1 MNLNN
6 ITTALKTGITIYQY
20 EQWQNTGSV
29 NLMQKESHMLSKV
42 WLNTNIHNP
51 DSLDKPFIQLSA
63 TFTSESDI
71 QEYNE
76 WLDANQYKLYPLL
89 LDILKISLKADFHNH
104 ANISNIH
111 YEGGKFPSMLTIQ
124 LTGPTKDLN
133 KVFKTLEE
141 YDDWW
146 HQFKKKNPDAFRKD
160 AKYVK
165 SINGLFLIQKRLY
178 QIPNRSL
185 S

>member
-42 WLNTNIHNP
+42 WLKTNIHNP

-63 TFTSESDI
+63 TFTSEFDI

-76 WLDANQYKLYPLL
+76 WLRANQYKLYPLL
-89 LDILKISLKADFHNH
+89 LDILKISLR
-104 ANISNIH
+104 
-111 YEGGKFPSMLTIQ
+111 MLTIIILILLIFITKVETSQ
-124 LTGPTKDLN
+124 VCLPFNYLT
-133 KVFKTLEE
+133 
-141 YDDWW
+141 
-146 HQFKKKNPDAFRKD
+146 
-160 AKYVK
+160 
-165 SINGLFLIQKRLY
+165 
-178 QIPNRSL
+178 
-185 S
+185 

>member
-42 WLNTNIHNP
+42 WLKTNIHNP

-63 TFTSESDI
+63 TFTSEFDI

-76 WLDANQYKLYPLL
+76 WLNANQYKLYPLL
-89 LDILKISLKADFHNH
+89 LDILKISLKDDFHNYSN
-104 ANISNIH
+104 ASNIH
-111 YEGGKFPSMLTIQ
+111 YEGGKSPSMLTIQ
-124 LTGPTKDLN
+124 LFN
-133 KVFKTLEE
+133 LE
-141 YDDWW
+141 
-146 HQFKKKNPDAFRKD
+146 F
-160 AKYVK
+160 
-165 SINGLFLIQKRLY
+165 
-178 QIPNRSL
+178 
-185 S
+185 

>member
-42 WLNTNIHNP
+42 WLKTNIHNP

-76 WLDANQYKLYPLL
+76 WLDANQYKLYPWL
-89 LDILKISLKADFHNH
+89 LDILKISLKDDFHNYF
-104 ANISNIH
+104 NTSNTH

-124 LTGPTKDLN
+124 LFN
-133 KVFKTLEE
+133 LE
-141 YDDWW
+141 
-146 HQFKKKNPDAFRKD
+146 F
-160 AKYVK
+160 
-165 SINGLFLIQKRLY
+165 
-178 QIPNRSL
+178 
-185 S
+185 

>member
-29 NLMQKESHMLSKV
+29 NLMQKESHMLSKI
-42 WLNTNIHNP
+42 WLKTNIHNP

-76 WLDANQYKLYPLL
+76 WLASNQYKLYPLL
-89 LDILKISLKADFHNH
+89 LDILKISLKDGFHNY
-104 ANISNIH
+104 ANTSNTH
-111 YEGGKFPSMLTIQ
+111 YEGGKFPSMLTNTHYEGGKLPSMLTIQ
-124 LTGPTKDLN
+124 L
-133 KVFKTLEE
+133 F
-141 YDDWW
+141 
-146 HQFKKKNPDAFRKD
+146 NPEF
-160 AKYVK
+160 
-165 SINGLFLIQKRLY
+165 
-178 QIPNRSL
+178 
-185 S
+185 

>member
-20 EQWQNTGSV
+20 EQWQNTSSV

-42 WLNTNIHNP
+42 WLKTNIHNP

-89 LDILKISLKADFHNH
+89 LDILKISLRV
-104 ANISNIH
+104 ISTTIPILLILIMK
-111 YEGGKFPSMLTIQ
+111 EGNSQVCLPFNCLT
-124 LTGPTKDLN
+124 
-133 KVFKTLEE
+133 
-141 YDDWW
+141 
-146 HQFKKKNPDAFRKD
+146 
-160 AKYVK
+160 
-165 SINGLFLIQKRLY
+165 
-178 QIPNRSL
+178 
-185 S
+185 

>member
-42 WLNTNIHNP
+42 WLKTNIYNP

-71 QEYNE
+71 RYI
-76 WLDANQYKLYPLL
+76 
-89 LDILKISLKADFHNH
+89 LDIENILKSYIIARYYGWEPKEED
-104 ANISNIH
+104 
-111 YEGGKFPSMLTIQ
+111 
-124 LTGPTKDLN
+124 
-133 KVFKTLEE
+133 LEE
-141 YDDWW
+141 IISHTSFFDINVDDAIYEVLTMPRE
-146 HQFKKKNPDAFRKD
+146 K
-160 AKYVK
+160 
-165 SINGLFLIQKRLY
+165 ITI
-178 QIPNRSL
+178 
-185 S
+185 

>member
-29 NLMQKESHMLSKV
+29 NLMQKESHMLSKI
-42 WLNTNIHNP
+42 WLKTNIHNP

-76 WLDANQYKLYPLL
+76 WLRANQYKLYPLL
-89 LDILKISLKADFHNH
+89 LDILKISLKDNFYNYS
-104 ANISNIH
+104 NTSNIH
-111 YEGGKFPSMLTIQ
+111 YEGGNFPSMLTIQ
-124 LTGPTKDLN
+124 
-133 KVFKTLEE
+133 VFNLE
-141 YDDWW
+141 
-146 HQFKKKNPDAFRKD
+146 F
-160 AKYVK
+160 
-165 SINGLFLIQKRLY
+165 
-178 QIPNRSL
+178 
-185 S
+185 

>member
-42 WLNTNIHNP
+42 WLKTNIHNP

-89 LDILKISLKADFHNH
+89 LDILKISLRM
-104 ANISNIH
+104 ISTTIPILLILITK
-111 YEGGKFPSMLTIQ
+111 EGNSQVCLPFNCLT
-124 LTGPTKDLN
+124 
-133 KVFKTLEE
+133 
-141 YDDWW
+141 
-146 HQFKKKNPDAFRKD
+146 
-160 AKYVK
+160 
-165 SINGLFLIQKRLY
+165 
-178 QIPNRSL
+178 
-185 S
+185 

>member
-42 WLNTNIHNP
+42 WLKTNIHNP

-63 TFTSESDI
+63 TFTSEFDI

-76 WLDANQYKLYPLL
+76 WLRANQYKLYPLL
-89 LDILKISLKADFHNH
+89 LDILKISLKDTQAF
-104 ANISNIH
+104 
-111 YEGGKFPSMLTIQ
+111 TINYR
-124 LTGPTKDLN
+124 T
-133 KVFKTLEE
+133 E
-141 YDDWW
+141 
-146 HQFKKKNPDAFRKD
+146 
-160 AKYVK
+160 
-165 SINGLFLIQKRLY
+165 
-178 QIPNRSL
+178 QITI
-185 S
+185 

>member
-42 WLNTNIHNP
+42 WLKTNIHNP

-89 LDILKISLKADFHNH
+89 LAILKISLKDDFHNY
-104 ANISNIH
+104 SNNTSNTH

-124 LTGPTKDLN
+124 
-133 KVFKTLEE
+133 VFNLE
-141 YDDWW
+141 
-146 HQFKKKNPDAFRKD
+146 F
-160 AKYVK
+160 
-165 SINGLFLIQKRLY
+165 
-178 QIPNRSL
+178 
-185 S
+185 

>member
-29 NLMQKESHMLSKV
+29 NLMQKESHMLSRV
-42 WLNTNIHNP
+42 WLKTNIHNP

-89 LDILKISLKADFHNH
+89 LDILKISLRM
-104 ANISNIH
+104 ISTTIPILLILITR
-111 YEGGKFPSMLTIQ
+111 EGNFQVCSLFNCLT
-124 LTGPTKDLN
+124 
-133 KVFKTLEE
+133 
-141 YDDWW
+141 
-146 HQFKKKNPDAFRKD
+146 
-160 AKYVK
+160 
-165 SINGLFLIQKRLY
+165 
-178 QIPNRSL
+178 
-185 S
+185 

>member
-42 WLNTNIHNP
+42 WLKTNIHNP
-51 DSLDKPFIQLSA
+51 D
-63 TFTSESDI
+63 TSESDI

-76 WLDANQYKLYPLL
+76 WLNANQYKLYPLL
-89 LDILKISLKADFHNH
+89 LDILKISLKSDFHNYP
-104 ANISNIH
+104 NTSNIH

-124 LTGPTKDLN
+124 LFN
-133 KVFKTLEE
+133 LE
-141 YDDWW
+141 
-146 HQFKKKNPDAFRKD
+146 F
-160 AKYVK
+160 
-165 SINGLFLIQKRLY
+165 
-178 QIPNRSL
+178 
-185 S
+185 

>member
-42 WLNTNIHNP
+42 WLKTNIHNP

-63 TFTSESDI
+63 TFTSEFDI

-76 WLDANQYKLYPLL
+76 WLRANQYKLYPLL
-89 LDILKISLKADFHNH
+89 LDILEISLKDDFYNYSN
-104 ANISNIH
+104 ASNIH
-111 YEGGKFPSMLTIQ
+111 YEGGKFPSMLTTQ
-124 LTGPTKDLN
+124 LFN
-133 KVFKTLEE
+133 LE
-141 YDDWW
+141 
-146 HQFKKKNPDAFRKD
+146 F
-160 AKYVK
+160 
-165 SINGLFLIQKRLY
+165 
-178 QIPNRSL
+178 
-185 S
+185 

>member
-42 WLNTNIHNP
+42 WIKTNQNK
-51 DSLDKPFIQLSA
+51 DSDDEPFIQLYS

-89 LDILKISLKADFHNH
+89 LDILKISLKDAYHNYS
-104 ANISNIH
+104 NTSNIH
-111 YEGGKFPSMLTIQ
+111 YEGGKFPSMLTVQIFN
-124 LTGPTKDLN
+124 LN
-133 KVFKTLEE
+133 F
-141 YDDWW
+141 
-146 HQFKKKNPDAFRKD
+146 
-160 AKYVK
+160 
-165 SINGLFLIQKRLY
+165 
-178 QIPNRSL
+178 
-185 S
+185 

>member
-29 NLMQKESHMLSKV
+29 NLMQKESHMLSLMQKESRMLSKV
-42 WLNTNIHNP
+42 WLKTNIHNP

-63 TFTSESDI
+63 TFTSEFDI

-76 WLDANQYKLYPLL
+76 WLNANQYKLYPLL
-89 LDILKISLKADFHNH
+89 LDILKISLKDNFYNYSNA
-104 ANISNIH
+104 SNIY

-124 LTGPTKDLN
+124 LFN
-133 KVFKTLEE
+133 LE
-141 YDDWW
+141 
-146 HQFKKKNPDAFRKD
+146 F
-160 AKYVK
+160 
-165 SINGLFLIQKRLY
+165 
-178 QIPNRSL
+178 
-185 S
+185 

>member
-6 ITTALKTGITIYQY
+6 ITTALKGITIYQY

-42 WLNTNIHNP
+42 WLKTNIHNP

-89 LDILKISLKADFHNH
+89 LDILLKDNFYNYSH
-104 ANISNIH
+104 ISNIH
-111 YEGGKFPSMLTIQ
+111 YEGGKFPGMLTVQ
-124 LTGPTKDLN
+124 
-133 KVFKTLEE
+133 VFNLE
-141 YDDWW
+141 
-146 HQFKKKNPDAFRKD
+146 F
-160 AKYVK
+160 
-165 SINGLFLIQKRLY
+165 
-178 QIPNRSL
+178 
-185 S
+185 

>member
-42 WLNTNIHNP
+42 WLKTNIHNP

-76 WLDANQYKLYPLL
+76 WLYANQYKLYPLL
-89 LDILKISLKADFHNH
+89 LDILKISLKDDFHNYSNTSNTH
-104 ANISNIH
+104 YEGANTSNTH

-124 LTGPTKDLN
+124 LFN
-133 KVFKTLEE
+133 LE
-141 YDDWW
+141 
-146 HQFKKKNPDAFRKD
+146 F
-160 AKYVK
+160 
-165 SINGLFLIQKRLY
+165 
-178 QIPNRSL
+178 
-185 S
+185 

>member
-42 WLNTNIHNP
+42 WLKTNIHNP

-63 TFTSESDI
+63 TFTSEFDI

-76 WLDANQYKLYPLL
+76 WLRANQYKLYPLL
-89 LDILKISLKADFHNH
+89 LDILKISLR
-104 ANISNIH
+104 
-111 YEGGKFPSMLTIQ
+111 MLTIIIPIL
-124 LTGPTKDLN
+124 LTFITKEGNSQVCLPFN
-133 KVFKTLEE
+133 YLT
-141 YDDWW
+141 
-146 HQFKKKNPDAFRKD
+146 
-160 AKYVK
+160 
-165 SINGLFLIQKRLY
+165 
-178 QIPNRSL
+178 
-185 S
+185 

>member
-20 EQWQNTGSV
+20 EQWKNTGSV

-42 WLNTNIHNP
+42 WLKTNIP
-51 DSLDKPFIQLSA
+51 LDNPFIQLSA

-76 WLDANQYKLYPLL
+76 WLASNQYKLYPLL
-89 LDILKISLKADFHNH
+89 LDILKISLKDGFHNY
-104 ANISNIH
+104 ANTSNTH

-124 LTGPTKDLN
+124 LFN
-133 KVFKTLEE
+133 LE
-141 YDDWW
+141 
-146 HQFKKKNPDAFRKD
+146 F
-160 AKYVK
+160 
-165 SINGLFLIQKRLY
+165 
-178 QIPNRSL
+178 
-185 S
+185 

>member
-42 WLNTNIHNP
+42 WLKTNIHNP

-63 TFTSESDI
+63 TFTSEFDI

-76 WLDANQYKLYPLL
+76 WLASNQYKLYPLL
-89 LDILKISLKADFHNH
+89 LDILILDILKISLKDGFPNY
-104 ANISNIH
+104 ANTSNTH

-124 LTGPTKDLN
+124 LFN
-133 KVFKTLEE
+133 LE
-141 YDDWW
+141 
-146 HQFKKKNPDAFRKD
+146 F
-160 AKYVK
+160 
-165 SINGLFLIQKRLY
+165 
-178 QIPNRSL
+178 
-185 S
+185 

>member
-42 WLNTNIHNP
+42 WLKTNIHNP

-89 LDILKISLKADFHNH
+89 LDILKISLKDAYHNYS
-104 ANISNIH
+104 NTSNIY

-124 LTGPTKDLN
+124 LFN
-133 KVFKTLEE
+133 LE
-141 YDDWW
+141 
-146 HQFKKKNPDAFRKD
+146 F
-160 AKYVK
+160 
-165 SINGLFLIQKRLY
+165 
-178 QIPNRSL
+178 
-185 S
+185 

>member
-42 WLNTNIHNP
+42 WLKTNIHNP
-51 DSLDKPFIQLSA
+51 DSLDKPPFIQLSA

-76 WLDANQYKLYPLL
+76 WLASNQYKLYPLL
-89 LDILKISLKADFHNH
+89 LDILKISLKDGY
-104 ANISNIH
+104 ANTSNTH
-111 YEGGKFPSMLTIQ
+111 YEGGKFPSILTVQ
-124 LTGPTKDLN
+124 LFN
-133 KVFKTLEE
+133 LE
-141 YDDWW
+141 
-146 HQFKKKNPDAFRKD
+146 F
-160 AKYVK
+160 
-165 SINGLFLIQKRLY
+165 
-178 QIPNRSL
+178 
-185 S
+185 

>member
-42 WLNTNIHNP
+42 WLKTNIHNP

-89 LDILKISLKADFHNH
+89 LDILKISLRMVSTTMPILLILITKEENSQVCLPFNC
-104 ANISNIH
+104 
-111 YEGGKFPSMLTIQ
+111 LT
-124 LTGPTKDLN
+124 
-133 KVFKTLEE
+133 
-141 YDDWW
+141 
-146 HQFKKKNPDAFRKD
+146 
-160 AKYVK
+160 
-165 SINGLFLIQKRLY
+165 
-178 QIPNRSL
+178 
-185 S
+185 